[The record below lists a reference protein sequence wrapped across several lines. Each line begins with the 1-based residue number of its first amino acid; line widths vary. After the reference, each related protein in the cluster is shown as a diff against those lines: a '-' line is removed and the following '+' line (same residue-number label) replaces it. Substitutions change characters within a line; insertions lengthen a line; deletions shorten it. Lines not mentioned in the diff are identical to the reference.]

1 MDSDIQTIVQAFH
14 ENSLALK
21 KPLENEYFK
30 RTAALLY
37 ALNGRK
43 IDLERIRFYYDL
55 IKRKTGWLSAFR
67 WNYHLFLSAMLALE
81 DEGEKKF
88 AEVLATYQ
96 DLKNEGFS
104 PNPYL
109 VLTSWF
115 IVKKSEEGS
124 RGFLLKKTRLVYE
137 GMKNYHRFLTSPR
150 YCLMAAVFGT
160 SEIDYALL
168 LKKAEKH
175 YQNLKKE
182 FSPGWR
188 LLETSHALCVYED
201 YFDPEKKLL
210 SLKDLLNRKGIK
222 IHRGQ
227 GLPFLGLL
235 ATLPA
240 DPETI
245 AGQVEKAY
253 LGLLEYKT
261 FRSILVPKQEMLMYA
276 CTIVAW
282 TYAEMDPQLSVN
294 LKDLA
299 FARLLQSISL
309 MSAENRQSNE

>member
-67 WNYHLFLSAMLALE
+67 GTTSRCSRWRMRQKRNSEFLQLSGFE
-81 DEGEKKF
+81 
-88 AEVLATYQ
+88 
-96 DLKNEGFS
+96 NEGFS

-137 GMKNYHRFLTSPR
+137 GMKNYHLFLTSPR

-227 GLPFLGLL
+227 VLPFLGLL